1 MVLMSEHLKLKNQV
15 CFKHYVISKEI
26 IRRYRPFLE
35 PLNLTYTGYITMLAL
50 WETNGMSVKELSQ
63 ALYLDSGTLTPL
75 LKKLETKGYI
85 KRERLKN
92 DERVV
97 MVHLTQEGK
106 ALKKKADSIPG
117 DLGNSIFPNNIDEE
131 SMREHIKAL
140 DEVMNVLVS
149 QKK

>member
-1 MVLMSEHLKLKNQV
+1 MSEHLKLKNQV